1 MGASAEAQR
10 PQRTS
15 ELMMLFL
22 QDLQG
27 SILAAI
33 VISVMMI
40 GTVIFI
46 IFYHD
51 SKHDEIDRWVDFS
64 FSGNTLRDALGYY
77 RFMAISM
84 LFFYILFTFSCL
96 YLQYDGFVI
105 FATVDREPVVGRPF
119 ATSLFALDLVCRGGF
134 FDVMEHFD
142 LRISTL
148 YINKGSMWFWIY
160 SFIFRIFYG
169 LTLIKMVISFAW
181 IYGKIRLARRAHG
194 ETVRQYKMFE

>member
-1 MGASAEAQR
+1 
-10 PQRTS
+10 
-15 ELMMLFL
+15 MMLFL

-33 VISVMMI
+33 IISVMMI

-77 RFMAISM
+77 RFMAVSM
-84 LFFYILFTFSCL
+84 LFFYILFTCSCL
-96 YLQYDGFVI
+96 YLQYDGFMI
-105 FATVDREPVVGRPF
+105 FANKEKEAVFGRPF

-142 LRISTL
+142 LRISSL

-194 ETVRQYKMFE
+194 ESSQTRLFK

>member
-1 MGASAEAQR
+1 M
-10 PQRTS
+10 S

-22 QDLQG
+22 QSLQG

-33 VISVMMI
+33 VISLMMV
-40 GTVIFI
+40 GTVVFI

-51 SKHDEIDRWVDFS
+51 SKHEQIDRWVDFS

-77 RFMAISM
+77 RFMAVSM
-84 LFFYILFTFSCL
+84 LFFYILFTCSCL
-96 YLQYDGFVI
+96 YLQYDGYMI
-105 FATVDREPVVGRPF
+105 FANKAKEAVYGGPI
-119 ATSLFALDLVCRGGF
+119 ATSMFALDLVCRGGF
-134 FDVMEHFD
+134 FDIMEHFD
-142 LRISTL
+142 LRITSL

-181 IYGKIRLARRAHG
+181 IYGKIRIARRAHG
-194 ETVRQYKMFE
+194 ETARQLKLFK

>member
-1 MGASAEAQR
+1 
-10 PQRTS
+10 
-15 ELMMLFL
+15 MMLFL

-27 SILAAI
+27 SILVAI
-33 VISVMMI
+33 VISLMMI
-40 GTVIFI
+40 ATVFFI

-77 RFMAISM
+77 RFMAVSM
-84 LFFYILFTFSCL
+84 LFFYILFTCSCL
-96 YLQYDGFVI
+96 YLQYDGFMI
-105 FATVDREPVVGRPF
+105 FSNKAQEPLYGGPI

-142 LRISTL
+142 LRITSL

-160 SFIFRIFYG
+160 SFVFRIFYG

-181 IYGKIRLARRAHG
+181 IYGKIRLARRALG
-194 ETVRQYKMFE
+194 ETSRQPNLFD

>member
-1 MGASAEAQR
+1 
-10 PQRTS
+10 
-15 ELMMLFL
+15 MLFL
-22 QDLQG
+22 QDMQG
-27 SILAAI
+27 SVIAAI
-33 VISVMMI
+33 IISFMMI

-64 FSGNTLRDALGYY
+64 FSGTALRQALGYY
-77 RFMAISM
+77 RFMAVSM
-84 LFFYILFTFSCL
+84 LFFYILFTISCL
-96 YLQYDGFVI
+96 YLQSDGFRI
-105 FATVDREPVVGRPF
+105 FATQPGVPVEGGPI

-134 FDVMEHFD
+134 FDIMEHFD
-142 LRISTL
+142 LRISSL

-194 ETVRQYKMFE
+194 ETARQLKLFE

>member
-1 MGASAEAQR
+1 M
-10 PQRTS
+10 S

-27 SILAAI
+27 SILVAI
-33 VISVMMI
+33 VISLMMI

-64 FSGNTLRDALGYY
+64 FSGNTLTDALGYY
-77 RFMAISM
+77 RFMAVSM
-84 LFFYILFTFSCL
+84 LFFYILFTCSCL
-96 YLQYDGFVI
+96 YLQYEGFMI
-105 FATVDREPVVGRPF
+105 FADKDKVPVFGRPF

-142 LRISTL
+142 LRITSL
-148 YINKGSMWFWIY
+148 YINKGSVWFWLY
-160 SFIFRIFYG
+160 SFVFRIFYG

-181 IYGKIRLARRAHG
+181 IYGKIRIARRAHG
-194 ETVRQYKMFE
+194 ETSRQPRLYK

>member
-1 MGASAEAQR
+1 M
-10 PQRTS
+10 S

-27 SILAAI
+27 SILVAI
-33 VISVMMI
+33 VISLMMI

-64 FSGNTLRDALGYY
+64 FSGNTLTDALGYY
-77 RFMAISM
+77 RFMAVSM
-84 LFFYILFTFSCL
+84 LFFYILFTCSCL
-96 YLQYDGFVI
+96 YLQYEGFMI
-105 FATVDREPVVGRPF
+105 FADKDKVPVFGRPF

-142 LRISTL
+142 LRITSL
-148 YINKGSMWFWIY
+148 YINKGSVWFWLY
-160 SFIFRIFYG
+160 SFVFRIFYG

-181 IYGKIRLARRAHG
+181 IYGKIRIARRAHG
-194 ETVRQYKMFE
+194 ETSRQPGLYK

>member
-1 MGASAEAQR
+1 
-10 PQRTS
+10 
-15 ELMMLFL
+15 MMLFL

-27 SILAAI
+27 SILVAI
-33 VISVMMI
+33 VISAMMI
-40 GTVIFI
+40 GTVFFI

-77 RFMAISM
+77 RFMAVSM
-84 LFFYILFTFSCL
+84 LFFYILFTCSCL
-96 YLQYDGFVI
+96 YLQYDGFMI
-105 FATVDREPVVGRPF
+105 FSNKVREPLYGGPI

-134 FDVMEHFD
+134 FDIMEHFD
-142 LRISTL
+142 LRITSL

-160 SFIFRIFYG
+160 SFVFRIFYG

-181 IYGKIRLARRAHG
+181 IYGKIRLARRALG
-194 ETVRQYKMFE
+194 ETAHQPNLFD